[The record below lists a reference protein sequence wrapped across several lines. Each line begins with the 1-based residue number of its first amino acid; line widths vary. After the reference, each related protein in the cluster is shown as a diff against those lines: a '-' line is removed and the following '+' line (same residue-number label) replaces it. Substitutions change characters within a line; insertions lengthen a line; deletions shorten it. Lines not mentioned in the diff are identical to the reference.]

1 LVHLLKPAQG
11 GAYLTVHLTPRASR
25 SRLGKAEAD
34 AAGAPRLKAWVN
46 VPPADGAANRALIE
60 LISDALD
67 LPKCDIEIR
76 RGLTDRTKTLF
87 IEGDAD
93 AIAQRLKKVLE

>member
-1 LVHLLKPAQG
+1 MVHLLRQTKG
-11 GAYLTVHLTPRASR
+11 GALLTVHLTPRASR
-25 SRLGKAEAD
+25 SRLGRPEAD
-34 AAGAPRLKAWVN
+34 ADGQPRLKAWVN
-46 VPPADGAANRALIE
+46 APPADGAANRALIE
-60 LISDALD
+60 LMSDALD

-87 IEGDAD
+87 IEGDAE